1 MKNDVW
7 LFSDLDGT
15 LLPSDKRIPDDLRD
29 GIQQFVQ
36 QGGHFTIATG
46 RTIESA
52 RTYWEQLSVKE
63 SMILFNGAM
72 IYDPVSEQIL
82 YQQPLCA
89 SAREMAAAVLKEFPQ
104 AGSEILCADG
114 TYVIQNTIYE
124 QQHVAIC
131 QVTPKYC
138 TLETMPDIPWMKILF
153 AVDPSDM
160 PRLQAFIQAQ
170 NWTDVDFI
178 QSSDSFY
185 EMLPKQVSK
194 GSALVEYRK
203 RFHLESP
210 SIVVAAG
217 DYENDRAML
226 EAADYGVAPANAQPA
241 IQAIADHVLTHTC
254 DQKAILEL
262 LLTTESIS
270 MEEITKKKLQAIACK
285 VRMGVIE
292 GTYCAKSGHPG
303 GSLSISDLLTYLYFA
318 KMHIDPKQPEM
329 ADRDRL
335 VLSKGHCAPALYATL
350 AQRGFFPQE
359 ELQSLR
365 HIGAMLQGHPCIHTP
380 GIDMSSGSLGQGISV
395 ACGMALA
402 GKLDN
407 AAYKVYTILG
417 DGEIE
422 EGQVWEAAM
431 FASHYHLD
439 NLLAIVDYNG
449 LQIDGQLSEVCS
461 PEPIP
466 EKFAAFGWHVIQM
479 DAHDFDSIEAA
490 FAEAEQIVGQPVV
503 IVQKSVKG
511 KGVSFMENQV
521 GWHGKA
527 PNQAEYEQAMAE
539 LTAQLQE
546 LEG

>member
-1 MKNDVW
+1 
-7 LFSDLDGT
+7 
-15 LLPSDKRIPDDLRD
+15 
-29 GIQQFVQ
+29 
-36 QGGHFTIATG
+36 
-46 RTIESA
+46 
-52 RTYWEQLSVKE
+52 
-63 SMILFNGAM
+63 
-72 IYDPVSEQIL
+72 
-82 YQQPLCA
+82 
-89 SAREMAAAVLKEFPQ
+89 
-104 AGSEILCADG
+104 
-114 TYVIQNTIYE
+114 
-124 QQHVAIC
+124 
-131 QVTPKYC
+131 
-138 TLETMPDIPWMKILF
+138 
-153 AVDPSDM
+153 
-160 PRLQAFIQAQ
+160 
-170 NWTDVDFI
+170 
-178 QSSDSFY
+178 
-185 EMLPKQVSK
+185 
-194 GSALVEYRK
+194 
-203 RFHLESP
+203 
-210 SIVVAAG
+210 
-217 DYENDRAML
+217 
-226 EAADYGVAPANAQPA
+226 
-241 IQAIADHVLTHTC
+241 
-254 DQKAILEL
+254 
-262 LLTTESIS
+262 

-335 VLSKGHCAPALYATL
+335 VLSKGHCAPALYSVL
-350 AQRGFFPQE
+350 AQRGFFPWE

-380 GIDMSSGSLGQGISV
+380 GVYMSSGSLGQGISV

-407 AAYKVYTILG
+407 AAYKVYAVLG

-431 FASHYHLD
+431 FASHYQLD

-449 LQIDGQLSEVCS
+449 LQIDGKLSEVCS

-503 IVQKSVKG
+503 IVQKIVNG
-511 KGVSFMENQV
+511 KGVSFMENQA

-539 LTAQLQE
+539 LQAQLQE

>member
-1 MKNDVW
+1 
-7 LFSDLDGT
+7 
-15 LLPSDKRIPDDLRD
+15 
-29 GIQQFVQ
+29 
-36 QGGHFTIATG
+36 
-46 RTIESA
+46 
-52 RTYWEQLSVKE
+52 
-63 SMILFNGAM
+63 
-72 IYDPVSEQIL
+72 
-82 YQQPLCA
+82 
-89 SAREMAAAVLKEFPQ
+89 
-104 AGSEILCADG
+104 
-114 TYVIQNTIYE
+114 
-124 QQHVAIC
+124 
-131 QVTPKYC
+131 
-138 TLETMPDIPWMKILF
+138 
-153 AVDPSDM
+153 
-160 PRLQAFIQAQ
+160 
-170 NWTDVDFI
+170 
-178 QSSDSFY
+178 
-185 EMLPKQVSK
+185 
-194 GSALVEYRK
+194 
-203 RFHLESP
+203 
-210 SIVVAAG
+210 
-217 DYENDRAML
+217 
-226 EAADYGVAPANAQPA
+226 
-241 IQAIADHVLTHTC
+241 
-254 DQKAILEL
+254 
-262 LLTTESIS
+262 

-303 GSLSISDLLTYLYFA
+303 GSLSISDSLTYLYFA

-335 VLSKGHCAPALYATL
+335 VLSKGHCAPALYSVL
-350 AQRGFFPQE
+350 AQRGFFPWE

-380 GIDMSSGSLGQGISV
+380 GVDMSSGSLGQGISV

-407 AAYKVYTILG
+407 AAYKVYAVLG

-431 FASHYHLD
+431 FASHYQLD

-449 LQIDGQLSEVCS
+449 LQIDGKLSEVCS

-511 KGVSFMENQV
+511 KGVSFMENQA

-539 LTAQLQE
+539 LQAQLQE